1 MVDVNCI
8 NTYEVPTTNRERT
21 MPLQPAFSATNTVLR
36 SNVTGDGTA
45 YTVICNN
52 EILDQNG
59 DYNNATGVFTAP
71 VTGFYLLAASVF
83 LQDLAINGLDGKLV
97 FSLNSGTDSFA
108 GFEADYGRMADSGDN
123 VIINIT
129 GGAYLTAADTVEV
142 EVIVAN
148 TTKTIDVLDTNL
160 TYFSGALVV

>member
-59 DYNNATGVFTAP
+59 DYNNATGVFTVP
-71 VTGFYLLAASVF
+71 VTGFYLFTASAALEDLAAAHTGGKLNF
-83 LQDLAINGLDGKLV
+83 AINGTEGG
-97 FSLNSGTDSFA
+97 SSFR
-108 GFEADYGRMADSGDN
+108 GNLGNMRNTSNEM
-123 VIINIT
+123 IIS
-129 GGAYLTAADTVEV
+129 V
-142 EVIVAN
+142 
-148 TTKTIDVLDTNL
+148 KTIISLSATNTVQPRLQVAAGTKVVDLASSNL
-160 TYFSGALVV
+160 TYFSGALLF